1 MDELSRRG
9 FLRAGV
15 AAGAAA
21 MVGRSLGCA
30 AIGRGEAAGAAP
42 HAWRPYCG
50 TSVFNTPIPA
60 DAPAHPESDAMI
72 RTLMQSR
79 GTPGKIHV
87 NIQQWSIPV
96 WPVPAEGA
104 VMTEVVCDRQSYSGE
119 ASVRCPVW
127 PVVKPD
133 PMSDAHMVIVDRAA
147 GMEWDFWGARWQ
159 DGALR
164 TKAASTVKLDGDGLT
179 PLGGCR
185 LVGFALLSGLI
196 RPEEIEAG
204 EIDHALVFAHDY
216 VGPAVWPASRGGGRG
231 GRRRGGAD
239 VTPVPAG
246 GCVQLDP
253 SLDVDALDIPPAGK
267 MIARAL
273 QKYGMYNSDF
283 AGGLVVYAE
292 NPLARATDPW
302 PALGFGN
309 WVARGIPVDRM
320 RVVAP
325 EAIKAAATA
334 EATGKA

>member
-1 MDELSRRG
+1 MDSLSRRG
-9 FLRAGV
+9 FLRAGLT
-15 AAGAAA
+15 AGAAA
-21 MVGRSLGCA
+21 VLGRSLGCA
-30 AIGRGEAAGAAP
+30 ALGDDGGAAP
-42 HAWRPYCG
+42 AAHVWRPYAD

-60 DAPAHPESDAMI
+60 NAPSHPDSQAMI
-72 RTLMQSR
+72 HTLMQSR

-87 NIQQWSIPV
+87 NIEKWSIPV

-104 VMTEVVCDRQSYSGE
+104 EVREVVCDRQAYSGE

-127 PVVKPD
+127 PDVKPD
-133 PMSDAHMVIVDRAA
+133 PMSDAHMAIVDRKA

-159 DGALR
+159 DGELH

-185 LVGFALLSGLI
+185 LVGFALLSGLV

-216 VGPAVWPASRGGGRG
+216 VGPAVWPAVRGGGRG
-231 GRRRGGAD
+231 GRRRGASD
-239 VTPVPAG
+239 VTPVPGG

-253 SLDVDALDIPPAGK
+253 ALDVDALDIPPAGK

-292 NPLARATDPW
+292 NPLGRATDPW

-309 WVARGIPVDRM
+309 WVAGGIPVDRM

-334 EATGKA
+334 TA